1 MTVTTQLVQRI
12 PHLRRF
18 ARALTGSQAS
28 GDAYVA
34 ATLETLAAD
43 ADSLPEKSNP
53 QVALYSLF
61 CQIWRTVDVNRGTEP
76 TSPLWE
82 MKADMRLAAL
92 VPEERMVFLLR
103 VLEGFSIDET
113 GEILGLSARKVTELM
128 DRANADIAAQLS
140 SRVLIVEDEP
150 LIALD
155 LERIVTELGHQ
166 VTAIA
171 RTHKEAIAAIERD
184 RPGLI
189 LADIQLADGSSGI
202 NAVNDILAEH
212 SLPVIF
218 ITAYPEHLLTGEGP
232 EPTFLIAKPYDP
244 AVVKAMISQ
253 VLFFQNNASR
263 RKVA

>member
-18 ARALTGSQAS
+18 ARALTGSQAG

-43 ADSLPEKSNP
+43 PGSLPAKSSP
-53 QVALYSLF
+53 QVSLYALF
-61 CQIWRTVDVNRGTEP
+61 CQIWRTVDVNHRVEP
-76 TSPLWE
+76 VPAPWE
-82 MKADMRLAAL
+82 IKADMRLASL

-113 GEILGLSARKVTELM
+113 GEILGLNARKVTELM
-128 DRANADIAAQLS
+128 ERANADIAAQLS

-155 LERIVTELGHQ
+155 LERIVTELGHE
-166 VTAIA
+166 VAAIA
-171 RTHKEAIAAIERD
+171 RTHREATAALERE

-202 NAVNDILAEH
+202 NAVNDILTDH
-212 SLPVIF
+212 PVPVIF

-253 VLFFQNNASR
+253 VLFFQQNASR